1 MQKPVSYTHLDVY
14 KRQQEGVCKITDRI
28 TMDAREYYVLS
39 PLSDHKLKLYIPILS
54 SKKIGVRVLASEAE
68 LRSLYQ
74 EAEQADTPW
83 IADRNARFR
92 LYDESVQNGDLLEI
106 LKLSKILHARRK
118 EKDVYKRQ
126 PLRPSILRP
135 PTTWFPG
142 PTPTA
147 ST

>member
-1 MQKPVSYTHLDVY
+1 MFQLGEHVMHP
-14 KRQQEGVCKITDRI
+14 QEGVCKITDRI
-28 TMDAREYYVLS
+28 TMDAREYYALS
-39 PLSDHKLKLYIPILS
+39 PLSDRKLKLYVPILS

-106 LKLSKILHARRK
+106 LKLSKMLHARRK
-118 EKDVYKRQ
+118 EKLLTGRDKSFLDCVSRCT
-126 PLRPSILRP
+126 LSEFNFVCSGI
-135 PTTWFPG
+135 
-142 PTPTA
+142 
-147 ST
+147 S